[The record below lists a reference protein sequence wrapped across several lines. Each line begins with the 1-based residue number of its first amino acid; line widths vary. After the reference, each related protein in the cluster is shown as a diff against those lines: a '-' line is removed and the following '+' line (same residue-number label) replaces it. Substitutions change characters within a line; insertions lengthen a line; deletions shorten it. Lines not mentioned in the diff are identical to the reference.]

1 MLTKGPFALF
11 YGGQQIIPQLTN
23 QTSGKSFQMIILFS
37 LLFQIFLTLYKQ
49 VEVKKLNDY
58 ASLLKRSLVQ
68 NILNVYSIFV
78 ILFIFIISFV
88 YIIRHTLYI
97 EEKRKTMESLNFIP
111 QEIIFIYVFAGSLV
125 LFPFLR
131 SHALRYEITDNRYL

>member
-125 LFPFLR
+125 IFPFLR